1 MSHIIHN
8 TRFLFAHSPVA
19 ALRYFLR
26 FAGDTTVFVVCLCIW
41 GVLWLGWL

>member
-1 MSHIIHN
+1 MNHIIHN

-26 FAGDTTVFVVCLCIW
+26 FAGDATVFVVCLAVWVAIAA
-41 GVLWLGWL
+41 GLL

>member
-26 FAGDTTVFVVCLCIW
+26 FGGDAVVGFVCCVVAVLAVT
-41 GVLWLGWL
+41 GVL